1 VEIKDQRTDSLIG
14 DEYEDNLDSLFDHFR
29 TVTFPAL
36 KYLFPKDEPHY
47 GHFAAN
53 RYISDFLEA
62 PPYNN
67 AVPAHMNI
75 GGTNSWWMTEN
86 AKFFRDWRDSVQTK
100 ILWFDDYRFFGDESL
115 SGGRGPIPEDG
126 ENDTLGKFQVTLD
139 TLCLQLANMREAALD
154 SSKDFWF
161 QVQAFGKYDSASAA
175 AQGGGPDTL
184 GDVGRWRYPTPREI
198 SLNTWLG
205 LAHGAKG
212 VVYWLWCTRLTHE
225 QGFPEWIRGIWR
237 YNGGRRDS
245 LFNPVRDLNITL
257 QKIGPTIMTM
267 SSDTVFKHPNLNSPE
282 IPPDCFID
290 YISGDDTVQV
300 GTFHS
305 ANNDTFFIIA
315 NRICRASDTDTVVMR
330 IKKDSVFLADL
341 YTGEAILAD
350 SIKNGR
356 AVFSFSLYPG
366 QGRCF
371 QLVPFAQEFTIN
383 GNQAYA
389 NMPFAV
395 CSTKVWSAKTID
407 SMKISQ
413 TWPDPVGEENYATTG
428 WISYDTA
435 QVWRLRAGDTVNVVT
450 IQYMLADSIKTAI
463 YPDTILLDRIVPTG
477 SFVINDND
485 KFTNSSTVTLK
496 NSLND
501 TKSSMSKMRFG
512 NKELKNLI
520 KNSGFDTDT
529 SGWQSN
535 VVDYNSNYDLVEIP
549 VTDTGNFFYQKIP
562 PESLE
567 SFNNDTLLVWV
578 DLVSDSFIGS
588 GHVQLQYIYSD
599 TSTWN
604 AHLYGVSITIPE
616 GKNAKVSEY
625 NLAEYFKY
633 YPDPDSTLTEAR
645 LGIFIHSDPAH
656 NQGRLYVDNFRL
668 DVVSPAHDYTKFET
682 YDTLKNNWPLTS
694 GNGVRTV
701 YGQFADSAGNET
713 GILFDTI
720 IVDTTK
726 PACRISSPQNN
737 QTISDTVTIS
747 GYAYDYADPQQHFEQ
762 YELRYRKLFAGPGG
776 DTTWYGIHPDS
787 IFTTPVNPG
796 PMSTLAEWDTY
807 EVTQNHG
814 DDWYTLRLTV
824 IDSAGNSNNSTVNV
838 QIDNSSGEGE
848 GGFFGFTQEVY
859 GVTAEEVVYIGESGT
874 GKIHI
879 YNTNYEF
886 IDTFDLID
894 SVGPGFPLAMA
905 MSDSGKLW
913 VTNIVSHLINRFTSQ
928 GTLLAHFAG
937 GFALPSGIAFDNT
950 GHIWI
955 SDRLHHKIK
964 KFDLS
969 GNQLFEFG
977 TKGNAEGELD
987 KPMGLSFYDDKLYVA
1002 DSKNERI
1009 SIFDTLGQFIETIGD
1024 GRLSRPFGLMID
1036 DSTGCIYVS
1045 DFDND
1050 QVIEFDPYG
1059 NQLFK
1064 IDSVLNAPSGLA
1076 LSKDAKMLYVSDTK
1090 NKRVLAYEVRGD
1102 PPGSGGGQ
1110 SGSEIDFKK
1119 LLFDISPT
1127 ITSRSFN
1134 IRLQGIAGKKVTL
1147 KIYDATGR
1155 LVKTFYD
1162 NQLVK
1167 SNQTI
1172 VWDAKDNHNRK
1183 LSSGVYFVRLETE
1196 DHKST
1201 KKAILLR

>member
-1 VEIKDQRTDSLIG
+1 MGKQVYHRGLWRH
-14 DEYEDNLDSLFDHFR
+14 DNTR
-29 TVTFPAL
+29 R
-36 KYLFPKDEPHY
+36 EPM
-47 GHFAAN
+47 FSAVAN
-53 RYISDFLEA
+53 INQGLE
-62 PPYNN
+62 
-67 AVPAHMNI
+67 
-75 GGTNSWWMTEN
+75 E
-86 AKFFRDWRDSVQTK
+86 
-100 ILWFDDYRFFGDESL
+100 
-115 SGGRGPIPEDG
+115 
-126 ENDTLGKFQVTLD
+126 
-139 TLCLQLANMREAALD
+139 
-154 SSKDFWF
+154 
-161 QVQAFGKYDSASAA
+161 
-175 AQGGGPDTL
+175 
-184 GDVGRWRYPTPREI
+184 
-198 SLNTWLG
+198 
-205 LAHGAKG
+205 
-212 VVYWLWCTRLTHE
+212 
-225 QGFPEWIRGIWR
+225 
-237 YNGGRRDS
+237 
-245 LFNPVRDLNITL
+245 
-257 QKIGPTIMTM
+257 IGPTLMELDI
-267 SSDTVFKHPNLNSPE
+267 DTVFKHVSGQN
-282 IPPDCFID
+282 IPFCCIKAIHNDSI
-290 YISGDDTVQV
+290 VQV
-300 GTFHS
+300 GTFHNDNS
-305 ANNDTFFIIA
+305 DTFFIMV
-315 NRICRASDTDTVVMR
+315 NRLCRDTTTEHETLSVQMR
-330 IKKDSVFLADL
+330 KDSILLCDL
-341 YTGEAILAD
+341 VSGDAIAPDSAPNGEAYFTLHF
-350 SIKNGR
+350 N
-356 AVFSFSLYPG
+356 PG
-366 QGRCF
+366 QGKLF
-371 QLVPFAQEFTIN
+371 QLVPFAQEFFIN

-395 CSTKVWSAKTID
+395 CSTRVWSAKTID

-413 TWPDPVGEENYATTG
+413 EWEDPPETQHDTSTS
-428 WISYDTA
+428 WIPYDTA
-435 QVWRLRAGDTVNVVT
+435 YVWPLQVDGYNNIVT
-450 IQYMLADSIKTAI
+450 IQYMLADSIKTPI
-463 YPDTILLDRIVPTG
+463 YPDTILLDRVAPTG
-477 SFVINDND
+477 SFVINNND

-501 TKSSMSKMRFG
+501 AKTSMSKMRFG

-520 KNSGFDTDT
+520 KNSGFNTDT

-535 VVDYNSNYDLVEIP
+535 VVDYNSACHLVEIP
-549 VTDTGNFFYQKIP
+549 VTDTGNFFYQKIA

-567 SFNNDTLLVWV
+567 SFNNDTLLIWV
-578 DLVSDSFIGS
+578 DLVSDSFVGS

-599 TSTWN
+599 TSSWN
-604 AHLYGVSITIPE
+604 SHLYGVSITIPQ

-633 YPDPDSTLTEAR
+633 YPNPDSTLTEAR
-645 LGIFIHSDPAH
+645 VGIFIHSDPTH

-668 DVVSPAHDYTKFET
+668 DVVSPAYDYTKFET

-694 GNGVRTV
+694 GNGVKKV

-726 PACRISSPQNN
+726 PACRIASPQNN

-776 DTTWYGIHPDS
+776 DTAWYGIHPDS

-796 PMSTLAEWDTY
+796 PMSTLAQWNTY

-814 DDWYTLRLTV
+814 DDWYNLRLMV
-824 IDSAGNSNNSTVNV
+824 RDSAENYNSHTITVKV
-838 QIDNSSGEGE
+838 QNENGEGE
-848 GGFFGFTQEVY
+848 GGFFGFAQDVY
-859 GVTAEEVVYIGESGT
+859 GVTAAELVYIGESGT

-913 VTNIVSHLINRFTSQ
+913 VTNIISHLINRFTSQ
-928 GTLLAHFAG
+928 GSLLSRFAG
-937 GFALPSGIAFDNT
+937 GFFLPSGIAFDNT

-1009 SIFDTLGQFIETIGD
+1009 SIFDTLGQFIEIIGD
-1024 GRLSRPFGLMID
+1024 GRLSSPFGLVID

-1045 DFDND
+1045 DFDNN
-1050 QVIEFDPYG
+1050 QVIEFDPCG

-1162 NQLVK
+1162 NQPVK
-1167 SNQTI
+1167 SNQII
-1172 VWDAKDNHNRK
+1172 VWNAKDDHNRK

-1196 DHKST
+1196 DHKAT